1 MLNQE
6 VIAEIKVAEKP
17 VLEAVANKPG
27 LPGGVNAIHKGSKVT
42 GNFVVTQDLHI
53 AGDIEGNITGENNA
67 NIFVKGSCKGSIR
80 TKGNVEIDGEMSGGD
95 IVAGGSVKVTGRF
108 LGGKIQA
115 KEKIHVN
122 GEFGGSLESGE
133 VEIGAGAHGKGEI
146 FYKETLCIQKGAKVE
161 GKITRTETDR
171 KPEGERKIER
181 KEEVKGP
188 KKGFFS

>member
-6 VIAEIKVAEKP
+6 VIAEIKVAEKNT
-17 VLEAVANKPG
+17 VESIMNKPG
-27 LPGGVNAIHKGSKVT
+27 LPAINAIHKGSKVT

-67 NIFVKGSCKGSIR
+67 NIFIKGSCKGNIK
-80 TKGNVEIDGEMSGGD
+80 TKGSVDIDGEMSGGD
-95 IVAGGSVKVTGRF
+95 IIAGGSVKVTGKF

-115 KEKIHVN
+115 RERIHVN
-122 GEFGGSLESGE
+122 GEFGGSLESNEIE
-133 VEIGAGAHGKGEI
+133 VGAGAHGKGEI

-161 GKITRTETDR
+161 GKITRTELER
-171 KPEGERKIER
+171 KPEVERKIER
-181 KEEVKGP
+181 KEEVKP